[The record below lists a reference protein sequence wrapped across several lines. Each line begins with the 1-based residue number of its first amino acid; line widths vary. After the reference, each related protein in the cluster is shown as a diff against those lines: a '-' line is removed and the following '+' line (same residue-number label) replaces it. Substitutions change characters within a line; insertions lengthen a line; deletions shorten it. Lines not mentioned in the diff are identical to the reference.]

1 MGALIALVT
10 GASRGIGKGIAREL
24 GRTGAVVYLTGR
36 TREHDGAVWPG
47 SIAETAEQVTQLGG
61 QGVALACD
69 HRDDAQVAAVIA
81 RIQADYGRLDLLVN
95 NASAF
100 GQTAD
105 GYPLEDTPFWLHP
118 IALWDEMH
126 TVGLRS
132 HFVAAALAAPLM
144 IYQRSG
150 LIVNISSPGAVSYA
164 FNAAYGAAKAG
175 VDKLSAD
182 MAQDLRPYDVSV
194 VSLWPPFTRTE
205 KYLAQAGQVDLS
217 RARSPE
223 FTGKVVVALATDPH
237 IQEKSGR
244 VVRAMDIAHEFGIR
258 E

>member
-1 MGALIALVT
+1 MGAMVAVVT
-10 GASRGIGKGIAREL
+10 GASRGIGKGIALEL
-24 GRTGAVVYLTGR
+24 GRVGAVVYVTGR
-36 TREHDGAVWPG
+36 TLEQGGAPWPG
-47 SIAETAEQVTQLGG
+47 SISETAAQVSQLGG
-61 QGVALACD
+61 QGIAVACD
-69 HRDDAQVAAVIA
+69 HRDDAQVAAVVA
-81 RIQADYGRLDLLVN
+81 RIRADYGRLDLLVN

-126 TVGLRS
+126 EVGLRS

-144 IYQRSG
+144 VSQRSG
-150 LIVNISSPGAVSYA
+150 LIVNISSPGAVTYA

-205 KYLAQAGQVDLS
+205 KYLAQADHLDLS
-217 RARSPE
+217 RARRPE
-223 FTGKVVVALATDPH
+223 FTGKVVAALATDPNVR
-237 IQEKSGR
+237 EKSGR
-244 VVRAMDIAHEFGIR
+244 AVRVTDLAAEYGIN